1 MVQRNLFPSDQ
12 MIISL
17 RETFH
22 TEPRE
27 ENVHV
32 DSEDD
37 VPQPPVRGK
46 TRPPLDTHNRED
58 TTKKVTPY
66 KNLMQVWS
74 FE

>member
-1 MVQRNLFPSDQ
+1 MVQRNLFPSGQ

-17 RETFH
+17 RKRFH
-22 TEPRE
+22 TERRE
-27 ENVHV
+27 DVHV

-37 VPQPPVRGK
+37 VPQPSVRGK

-58 TTKKVTPY
+58 ITKKVTPF
-66 KNLMQVWS
+66 KNLIQVWS